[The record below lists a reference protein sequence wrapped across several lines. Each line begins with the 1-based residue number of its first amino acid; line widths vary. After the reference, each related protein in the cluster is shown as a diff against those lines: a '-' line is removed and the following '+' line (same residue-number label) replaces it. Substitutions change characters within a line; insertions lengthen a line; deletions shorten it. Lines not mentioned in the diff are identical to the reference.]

1 MAEESEFKDKANS
14 NKGTTVAN
22 NTPVGSAGQP
32 FDNDKFKA
40 LKKEVPEGKANAI
53 KRRMAKKKEMGKK

>member
-1 MAEESEFKDKANS
+1 MDKNS
-14 NKGTTVAN
+14 GRGTVAN

-53 KRRMAKKKEMGKK
+53 KRRMDRKKKEMGKK